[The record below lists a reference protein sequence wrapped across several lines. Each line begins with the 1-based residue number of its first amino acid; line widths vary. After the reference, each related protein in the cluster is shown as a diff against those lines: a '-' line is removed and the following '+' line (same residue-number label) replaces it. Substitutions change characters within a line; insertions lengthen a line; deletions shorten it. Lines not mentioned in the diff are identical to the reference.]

1 MPIGPVH
8 TYPSVE
14 TLAQVL
20 DSMLADESEVVILTD
35 SHVSEACLPLLLN
48 HSIAAT
54 RAEIIELE
62 PGEES
67 KCPEIAVHIWSHLL
81 ELKASRKCVLINL
94 GGGVI
99 TDLGGFI
106 AATYKRG
113 IRHIHIPTSLMGMTD
128 AAIGGKTGIDLNHVK
143 NAVGTFSHPEAVL
156 ISPDWLSTLAESEWR
171 SGFAEM
177 LKHAL
182 TGDSELWND
191 LLAVGIGESISEE
204 ILERSVRIK
213 KEICTTDPRETGPR
227 KLLNF
232 GHTFGH
238 AVESVMLS
246 RNTPRTHG
254 SCVITGMIAECI
266 LSKELGLLAEHECLT
281 LRDQLSLR
289 YPESITGLPAFE
301 ELAPF
306 LWHDKKNTSH
316 HTLNFTLLKTTG
328 HAIWD
333 QPVSRQQ
340 AAGAWNTLLI
350 G

>member
-8 TYPSVE
+8 TYPSSE
-14 TLAQVL
+14 KLAQVL
-20 DSMLADESEVVILTD
+20 DSMLADEPEVVILTD

-48 HSIAAT
+48 LSSSAA
-54 RAEIIELE
+54 RAEIIEVE

-67 KCPEIAVHIWSHLL
+67 KCPEIALHIWSHLI
-81 ELKASRKCVLINL
+81 ELNASRKCVLINL

-106 AATYKRG
+106 ASTYKRG

-143 NAVGTFSHPEAVL
+143 NAVGTFSRPEAVL
-156 ISPDWLSTLAESEWR
+156 ISPDWLSTLPESEWR

-182 TGDSELWND
+182 IADHELWND
-191 LLAVGIGESISEE
+191 LLAVEIGESISADT
-204 ILERSVRIK
+204 LERSVQIK
-213 KEICTTDPRETGPR
+213 KDICTSDPRETGPR

-246 RNTPRTHG
+246 RNTPRSHG
-254 SCVITGMIAECI
+254 SCVITGMLAECI
-266 LSKELGLLAEHECLT
+266 LSQELELLAENDFRTVMDHLAM
-281 LRDQLSLR
+281 RF
-289 YPESITGLPAFE
+289 PEAISDLPAFD
-301 ELAPF
+301 ELEPY
-306 LWHDKKNTSH
+306 LWQDKKNTSH
-316 HTLNFTLLKTTG
+316 HTLNFTLLKSTG

-333 QPVSRQQ
+333 QAVSREQ
-340 AAGAWNTLLI
+340 AAGAWNTLLTW
-350 G
+350 